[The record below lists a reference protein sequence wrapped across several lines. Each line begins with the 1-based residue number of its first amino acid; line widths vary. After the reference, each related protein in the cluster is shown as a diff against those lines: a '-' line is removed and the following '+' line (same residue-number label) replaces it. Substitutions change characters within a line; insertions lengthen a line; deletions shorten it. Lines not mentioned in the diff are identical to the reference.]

1 MFWLIEGKD
10 KFKEFCNRGFE
21 EGFIEIISN
30 NHFQHPVENFICAF
44 YVRPIRETKGYIL
57 PINHSECINLEENE
71 VIEELSNWKKI
82 YVRDKKEF
90 LHYLPLKQLFDITL
104 HLPPYIPPLTQAHN
118 FIYRN
123 HPSRVDTNA
132 IVPITKHYE
141 VCEQIYEDLEHRIY
155 HPINQFYNNKASLV
169 FNAIERNGI
178 KIDKNEFEKHFH
190 QVEGEFVFTSYNF
203 KTLTTRPSNK
213 FNGVN
218 YAALSHKDGSRKS
231 FIPRNDEF
239 VEFDISAYHPNLAA
253 RLVDFEF
260 DDVDVHRSFADMYG
274 VDYKKAKELTFKQ
287 LYGGVFEQYKD
298 LEFFKRVQ
306 VYIDDLW
313 ENYTENGWIEC
324 PISGYQYCEDELEN
338 MNPQKLFNYVLQ
350 NLETATNISILWEII
365 KLLQGKNTK
374 LVLYTYDSFL
384 FDLDKNE
391 KELLISVLDI
401 FKKHKLQVKHSYG
414 NSYDFGKT

>member
-10 KFKEFCNRGFE
+10 KFKEFKNRGFS

-30 NHFQHPVENFICAF
+30 NHFQHPVENSICAF

-71 VIEELSNWKKI
+71 VIEELSNWEKI

-104 HLPPYIPPLTQAHN
+104 NHPPYIQPLTQAHN

-141 VCEQIYEDLEHRIY
+141 VCEQVYEDLEHRIEQ
-155 HPINQFYNNKASLV
+155 PISQFYNNKASLV

-178 KIDKNEFEKHFH
+178 KINRHEFEKHFH
-190 QVEGEFVFTSYNF
+190 EVDNDFVYTSYNF

-213 FNGVN
+213 FGGVN
-218 YAALSHKDGSRKS
+218 YAALSHKDECRKS
-231 FIPRNDEF
+231 FIPRNNIF
-239 VEFDISAYHPNLAA
+239 VELDISAYHPSLLAN
-253 RLVDFEF
+253 LVDHDFGGG
-260 DDVDVHRSFADMYG
+260 DIHAAFAEMYK

-298 LEFFKRVQ
+298 LEFFKKVQ
-306 VYIDDLW
+306 VYTDNLW
-313 ENYTENGWIEC
+313 ENYQENGWIES
-324 PISGYQYCEDELEN
+324 PISGHVFAEWDLEN
-338 MNPQKLFNYVLQ
+338 MNPQKLLNYVLQ
-350 NLETATNISILWEII
+350 NLETATNVCILWEII
-365 KLLQGKNTK
+365 KLLKGKQTK

-384 FDLDKNE
+384 FDFDKTE
-391 KELLISVLDI
+391 KELLKQVLQI
-401 FKKHKLQVKHSYG
+401 FKKYKLQIKYSYG
-414 NSYDFGKT
+414 DTYDFK